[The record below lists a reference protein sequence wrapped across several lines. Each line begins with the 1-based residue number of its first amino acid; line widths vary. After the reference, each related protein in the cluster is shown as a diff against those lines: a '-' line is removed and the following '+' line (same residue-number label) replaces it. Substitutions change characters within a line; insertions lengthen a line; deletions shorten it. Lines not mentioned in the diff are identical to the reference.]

1 MNVESKA
8 NMTVTNPSPYK
19 IEWIRQISEVDRDA
33 WDSLA
38 MPLATPFLEWDWLR
52 LMEISG
58 STTAKTGWL
67 PHHLTVWSG
76 QDLIAAAPMYI
87 KGHSA
92 GEFVFDHVWADVAGR
107 LGIAYYPKLV
117 GMSPFT
123 PMSGYRFLIAGDE
136 NELDLTTVMVTEI
149 NRLCRR
155 YGMSGSSFLF
165 VDPRWHRDMLN
176 QGFLGW
182 RHQSFAWK
190 NHGYQTFDDYLAI
203 FNSNQRR
210 NIKRE
215 RQSMEKQGILLKM
228 LEGAEIPRNF
238 FPTMYRFYESTNDK
252 FGPWGCKYL
261 TEAFFEQLY
270 HHYRHRLLLVAA
282 FDSKEPS
289 SILGMSLLVTKKD
302 QLYGRYWGCT
312 NQVGSLHFNACYYAP
327 IEWAIANNI
336 HRFDPGA
343 GGIHKIRRGFSAVSN
358 YSLHRFYDSGLF
370 RIMQTHIN
378 EINRLEQEQ
387 IDALN
392 QELPF
397 AQKLKN

>member
-1 MNVESKA
+1 
-8 NMTVTNPSPYK
+8 MTKQHPSSYS
-19 IEWIRQISEVDRDA
+19 IEWVRQISEINREA
-33 WDSLA
+33 WDALA
-38 MPLATPFLEWDWLR
+38 KPLSTPFLEWDWLR

-76 QDLIAAAPMYI
+76 RNLVAAAPMYI

-92 GEFVFDHVWADVAGR
+92 GEFVFDHAWADVAGR
-107 LGIAYYPKLV
+107 MGIAYYPKLV

-123 PMSGYRFLIAGDE
+123 PMSGYRFLIAADE
-136 NELDLTTVMVTEI
+136 NELELTTVMVAEI
-149 NRLCRR
+149 NRLCRH

-165 VDPRWHRDMLN
+165 VDPRWQQDMLN

-182 RHQSFAWK
+182 RHQSFTWI
-190 NHGYQTFDDYLAI
+190 NPGYKTFDDYLAI
-203 FNSNQRR
+203 FNSNQRH

-215 RQSMEKQGILLKM
+215 RKSMEKQGVFIKM
-228 LEGAEIPRNF
+228 FTGED
-238 FPTMYRFYESTNDK
+238 FPPSFLPIMYKFYEHTNDK

-261 TEAFFEQLY
+261 TQSFFEGLY
-270 HHYRHRLLLVAA
+270 HQYRHRLLFAAA
-282 FDSKEPS
+282 FDRHNPS
-289 SILGMSLLVTKKD
+289 ALLGMSLLVTKRD
-302 QLYGRYWGCT
+302 QLYGRYWGCAR
-312 NQVGSLHFNACYYAP
+312 QVSSLHFNTCYYAP
-327 IEWAIANNI
+327 IEWAIANDI

-343 GGIHKIRRGFSAVSN
+343 GGAHKIRRGFTAVSN

-370 RIMQTHIN
+370 RIMQTHID

-392 QELPF
+392 HELPF
-397 AQKLKN
+397 ARQLKN